1 MIELDEI
8 RAVIDA
14 LRGRRVVP
22 GRDAWEDLKADAAGY
37 LEDYVSVLECAV
49 DDGK

>member
-1 MIELDEI
+1 MEIDEI

-14 LRGRRVVP
+14 LRGRRLVQ
-22 GRDAWEDLKADAAGY
+22 GADAWDDLKDAAAGM
-37 LEDYVSVLECAV
+37 LEDYVSVLEAAF